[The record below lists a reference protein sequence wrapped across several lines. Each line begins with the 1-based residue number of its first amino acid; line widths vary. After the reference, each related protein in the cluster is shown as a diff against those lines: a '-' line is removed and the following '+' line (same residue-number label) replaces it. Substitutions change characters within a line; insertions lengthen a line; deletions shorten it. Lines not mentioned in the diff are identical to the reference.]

1 MKYKYFKP
9 IFIGLSCLLA
19 VSAKAD
25 DLKQDR
31 NKITIVQP
39 DNSDAVKAYAL
50 TNNVTEGEAERR
62 LKIMGNYNTIFAEL
76 NQKYG
81 DSIAGIYFDNGKN
94 FKLVVRTNKPGKPTK
109 EIKNFAN
116 GLELPI
122 EVIPNSPRNS
132 QAISNIIN
140 NQFNRLSSN
149 IKGLSAIGYDPVKD
163 VLDIY
168 IYEPN
173 ESTQQE
179 ILSDPKL
186 QKISGLDTNIIF
198 IKTPLSSNALKGGS
212 PINQNMGMMQNL
224 CTAGFSATKN
234 GVDGL
239 LTAAHCSREYDASTM
254 KFTYNGYDGEVAPM
268 KIGAYNKYATT
279 NDIEFIVPET
289 SILVSNI
296 FHITPSTAYT
306 NRPYMEPAVGM
317 SICKYGAVTGQSC
330 GSIVK
335 TDLKAYGKDACP
347 ANTANGVMG
356 ACSDTFVLV
365 EGPINSLKS
374 VNGDSGGP
382 VFERSTGS
390 PLGIHSAS
398 FDKDATTKAVVFSK
412 LKYMSELGVNLK
424 Q

>member
-94 FKLVVRTNKPGKPTK
+94 FKLVVRTNKPGKPKK

-224 CTAGFSATKN
+224 CTADSSATSIARYKVASKDSIFKTARLQGKLELKDN
-234 GVDGL
+234 CLVIQQEGEPKPYL
-239 LTAAHCSREYDASTM
+239 LALPISDDSSEWKIDLVGNQLLYKDKKYKLGEKLDLGGGFMEY
-254 KFTYNGYDGEVAPM
+254 
-268 KIGAYNKYATT
+268 
-279 NDIEFIVPET
+279 
-289 SILVSNI
+289 
-296 FHITPSTAYT
+296 
-306 NRPYMEPAVGM
+306 
-317 SICKYGAVTGQSC
+317 
-330 GSIVK
+330 
-335 TDLKAYGKDACP
+335 
-347 ANTANGVMG
+347 
-356 ACSDTFVLV
+356 
-365 EGPINSLKS
+365 
-374 VNGDSGGP
+374 
-382 VFERSTGS
+382 
-390 PLGIHSAS
+390 
-398 FDKDATTKAVVFSK
+398 SK
-412 LKYMSELGVNLK
+412 LVVKPKGCENYGVWAGYILRSLSK
-424 Q
+424 